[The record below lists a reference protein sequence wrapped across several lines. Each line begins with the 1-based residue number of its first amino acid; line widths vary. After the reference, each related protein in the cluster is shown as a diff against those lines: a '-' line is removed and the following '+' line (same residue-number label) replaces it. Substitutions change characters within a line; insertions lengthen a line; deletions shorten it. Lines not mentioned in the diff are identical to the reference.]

1 MIAFTFEMT
10 WSKFRLLL
18 WKNFI
23 LAKRHKISSL
33 FEILFPV
40 FVVSLIVFTKFI
52 KPKPIESKIYEEF
65 RLENCWKNR
74 TIHRV
79 GVAPSRNL
87 ALAELIRET
96 DFYQVFEANGIKITF
111 HEDFSE
117 LEKYMNNK
125 SVDTAGI
132 EFDGVLGV
140 WIIARWY
147 STKIIL
153 LHFRT

>member
-1 MIAFTFEMT
+1 MIAITSEMT

-40 FVVSLIVFTKFI
+40 FVVSLIVFSKFI
-52 KPKPIESKIYEEF
+52 IKPYPIESKSYEEF
-65 RLENCWKNR
+65 RLENCWKNG

-79 GVAPSRNL
+79 GVAPSRNS

-96 DFYQVFEANGIKITF
+96 NFYQVFEANGITITF
-111 HEDFSE
+111 HEKFSE

-132 EFDGVLGV
+132 KFDGVLGV
-140 WIIARWY
+140 
-147 STKIIL
+147 
-153 LHFRT
+153 